1 MFGIDI
7 NIIAFVVLAGL
18 GAAGI
23 LYAIMYESVSNER
36 LQEKRVNSI
45 RNSRSSTSAKV
56 STRTVDGTKRRKE
69 IQDSLKELETGQAK
83 RKKETLKK
91 RIAQAGMSVTMPR
104 FYVYSVIFGM
114 LCTIFALL
122 GGAALSVVG
131 CVFVVCTLGL
141 PRWFVNFRRK
151 RRFNA
156 FLNEFPNAVDVIV
169 RGVRAG
175 LPLNECLAI
184 ISREAKE
191 PIKSEFL
198 AIVDAQRMGIPITE
212 AITKLFDNVPLAESN
227 FFGIVISIQS
237 SAGGNLSEA
246 LGNLSN
252 VLRDRKKMK
261 AKVQAMS
268 AEAKASGGIIASL
281 PFLVGGIV
289 YLTSP
294 DYIMVLF
301 THPTGNLIL
310 VGSAIWMSMGVFV
323 MKKMINFDF

>member
-7 NIIAFVVLAGL
+7 NIIAFMVLAGL
-18 GAAGI
+18 GAAGVM
-23 LYAIMYESVSNER
+23 YAIMYDNVANER
-36 LQEKRVNSI
+36 SQEKRVNSI
-45 RNSRSSTSAKV
+45 RQNKSIVSAKK
-56 STRTVDGTKRRKE
+56 STRITDGAKRRKE
-69 IQDSLKELETGQAK
+69 IQDTLKQLEEGQVK
-83 RKKETLKK
+83 RKKDTLKK
-91 RIAQAGMSVTMPR
+91 RISQAGMSVSLPK
-104 FYVYSVIFGM
+104 FYMFSLIFGM
-114 LCTIFALL
+114 ICTIFALIS
-122 GGAALSVVG
+122 GAALSVVG
-131 CVFVVCTLGL
+131 CVFVVCSFGL

-156 FLNEFPNAVDVIV
+156 FLTEFPNSVDIIV

-175 LPLNECLAI
+175 LPLNECLGI
-184 ISREAKE
+184 IAREAKE
-191 PIKSEFL
+191 PIKSEFI
-198 AIVDAQRMGIPITE
+198 AIVDAQKMGIPLNE
-212 AITKLFDNVPLAESN
+212 AIGKLFENVPLAESN

-237 SAGGNLSEA
+237 TAGGNLSEA

-261 AKVQAMS
+261 AKVAAMS
-268 AEAKASGGIIASL
+268 AEAKASGGIIGSL

-294 DYIMVLF
+294 EYIMILF

-310 VGSAIWMSMGVFV
+310 VAAGIWMSMGIFV

>member
-7 NIIAFVVLAGL
+7 NIIAFMVLAGL
-18 GAAGI
+18 GAAGVM
-23 LYAIMYESVSNER
+23 YAIMYDNVANER
-36 LQEKRVNSI
+36 SQEKRVNSI
-45 RNSRSSTSAKV
+45 RQNKSIVSAKK
-56 STRTVDGTKRRKE
+56 STRITDGAKRRKE
-69 IQDSLKELETGQAK
+69 IQDTLKQLEEGQVK
-83 RKKETLKK
+83 RKKDTLKK
-91 RIAQAGMSVTMPR
+91 RISQAGMSVSLPK
-104 FYVYSVIFGM
+104 FYMFSLIFGM
-114 LCTIFALL
+114 ICTIFALIS
-122 GGAALSVVG
+122 GAALSVVG
-131 CVFVVCTLGL
+131 CVFVVCSLGL

-156 FLNEFPNAVDVIV
+156 FLTEFPNSVDIIV

-175 LPLNECLAI
+175 LPLNECLGI
-184 ISREAKE
+184 IAREAKE
-191 PIKSEFL
+191 PIKSEFI
-198 AIVDAQRMGIPITE
+198 AIVDAQKMGIPLNE
-212 AITKLFDNVPLAESN
+212 AIGKLFENVPLAESN

-237 SAGGNLSEA
+237 TAGGNLSEA

-261 AKVQAMS
+261 AKVAAMS
-268 AEAKASGGIIASL
+268 AEAKASGGIIGSL

-294 DYIMVLF
+294 EYIMILF

-310 VGSAIWMSMGVFV
+310 VAAGIWMSMGIFV

>member
-1 MFGIDI
+1 M
-7 NIIAFVVLAGL
+7 VLAAL
-18 GAAGI
+18 GAAGV
-23 LYAIMYESVSNER
+23 LYAIMYDRVANER
-36 LQEKRVNSI
+36 SQEKRVNSI
-45 RNSRSSTSAKV
+45 RQRSSNTNSNV
-56 STRTVDGTKRRKE
+56 TGRVTDGAKRRKN
-69 IQDSLKELETGQAK
+69 IQDTLNELEKEQAS
-83 RKKETLKK
+83 RKKETIKK
-91 RIAQAGMSVTMPR
+91 KIAQAGMTVSMPH
-104 FYVYSVIFGM
+104 FYMYSIAFG
-114 LCTIFALL
+114 LVCAIFALF
-122 GGAALSVVG
+122 GGVPLPVMG
-131 CVFVVCTLGL
+131 CIFVVCSFGL
-141 PRWFVNFRRK
+141 PRWFVGFRRK

-156 FLNEFPNAVDVIV
+156 FLTEFPNAVDVIV

-191 PIKSEFL
+191 PIKSEFTN
-198 AIVDAQRMGIPITE
+198 IVDAQKMGLPINE
-212 AITKLFDNVPLAESN
+212 AIKKLFDNVPLAEAN

-268 AEAKASGGIIASL
+268 AEAKASGGIIGSL
-281 PFLVGGIV
+281 PFFVGGIV

-294 DYIMVLF
+294 DYIMILF

-310 VGSAIWMSMGVFV
+310 LGSAIWMTMGLLV
-323 MKKMINFDF
+323 MKNMINFDF

>member
-7 NIIAFVVLAGL
+7 NIIAFMVLAGL
-18 GAAGI
+18 GAAGV

-36 LQEKRVNSI
+36 SQEKRVNSI
-45 RNSRSSTSAKV
+45 RQNRSATGAKKTSRIT
-56 STRTVDGTKRRKE
+56 DGAKRRKE
-69 IQDSLKELETGQAK
+69 IQDTLKQLEDGHAK
-83 RKKETLKK
+83 RKKDTLKK
-91 RIAQAGMSVTMPR
+91 RIAQAGMSVTMPQ
-104 FYVYSVIFGM
+104 FYMYSLIFGM
-114 LCTIFALL
+114 VCTILALI

-131 CVFVVCTLGL
+131 CVFVVCSFGL
-141 PRWFVNFRRK
+141 PRWFVNFKRK

-175 LPLNECLAI
+175 LPLNECLGI
-184 ISREAKE
+184 IAREAKE
-191 PIKSEFL
+191 PIRSEFIS
-198 AIVDAQRMGIPITE
+198 IVDAQKMGIPLNE
-212 AITKLFDNVPLAESN
+212 AISKLFENVPLAESN

-237 SAGGNLSEA
+237 TAGGNLSEA

-268 AEAKASGGIIASL
+268 AEAKASGGIIGSL

-301 THPTGNLIL
+301 DHPTGNLIL
-310 VGSAIWMSMGVFV
+310 LGAGIWMSMGIFV
-323 MKKMINFDF
+323 MKKMINFNF

>member
-23 LYAIMYESVSNER
+23 LYAILYENISNER
-36 LQEKRVNSI
+36 SQEKRVNSI
-45 RNSRSSTSAKV
+45 RNTKTTKTSKV
-56 STRTVDGTKRRKE
+56 SSRITDGVKRRKE
-69 IQDSLKELETGQAK
+69 IQDSLKELEAGQAK

-91 RIAQAGMSVTMPR
+91 RISQAGMSVTMPQ
-104 FYVYSVIFGM
+104 FYMYSLIFGM
-114 LCTIFALL
+114 ICTIFALI
-122 GGAALSVVG
+122 GGASLPVVG
-131 CVFVVCTLGL
+131 CVFIVCSFGL

-156 FLNEFPNAVDVIV
+156 FLTEFPNAVDVIV

-175 LPLNECLAI
+175 LPLNECLGI
-184 ISREAKE
+184 ISREARE
-191 PIKSEFL
+191 PIKSEFV
-198 AIVDAQRMGIPITE
+198 AIVDAQKMGVPINE
-212 AITKLFDNVPLAESN
+212 AINRLFENVPLAESN

-237 SAGGNLSEA
+237 TAGGNLSEA

-268 AEAKASGGIIASL
+268 AEAKASGGIIGSL
-281 PFLVGGIV
+281 PFFVGGIV

-310 VGSAIWMSMGVFV
+310 VGAAIWMSMGIFV